1 MLNRELR
8 PSLYCVEIRTNQWQ
22 RMVDWY
28 RHTLGL
34 RVLMRVTDD
43 GYALIEAGETRIALL
58 DRDLASEPNGRWS
71 MGFEVQN
78 LRKIADRLD
87 EANIAYTAPKKQDEG
102 FLELVTAD
110 PDGNTIR
117 LFSWPTM

>member
-1 MLNRELR
+1 MVNGVNHRLARHLLFSTRLLMLNREIR
-8 PSLYCVEIRTNQWQ
+8 PSLYCVEIRTNNWQ

-58 DRDLASEPNGRWS
+58 DRELASEPNGRWS
-71 MGFEVQN
+71 MG
-78 LRKIADRLD
+78 RSR
-87 EANIAYTAPKKQDEG
+87 TG
-102 FLELVTAD
+102 
-110 PDGNTIR
+110 
-117 LFSWPTM
+117 W